1 MKCFPIELARY
12 FEYCGVGP
20 EEEWRLALYCVSV
33 GSPAVNDFVRHHR
46 IHCLAVNWLGMQKR
60 RKANCNG
67 EEDYPK
73 RDEANR
79 RHRGKMSWATVIR
92 HQNLTAGVKHEHLPQ
107 SRFSG
112 KPDDAIRTDLVRKPV
127 VRSGF
132 GRGTCKSD
140 K

>member
-33 GSPAVNDFVRHHR
+33 GSPAVNYFVRHHR

-73 RDEANR
+73 RGEAKLAR
-79 RHRGKMSWATVIR
+79 PMSSHMHASAKW
-92 HQNLTAGVKHEHLPQ
+92 
-107 SRFSG
+107 F
-112 KPDDAIRTDLVRKPV
+112 PV
-127 VRSGF
+127 VVFFRESEMRESSLHTSSTVMARVQGV
-132 GRGTCKSD
+132 S
-140 K
+140 

>member
-1 MKCFPIELARY
+1 MKRLPIELAGY

-67 EEDYPK
+67 EEDYPT
-73 RDEANR
+73 RGEAKLAR
-79 RHRGKMSWATVIR
+79 PMSWHIHHSANWVPDVVFLR
-92 HQNLTAGVKHEHLPQ
+92 ELLMRGVSLK
-107 SRFSG
+107 
-112 KPDDAIRTDLVRKPV
+112 T
-127 VRSGF
+127 
-132 GRGTCKSD
+132 
-140 K
+140 